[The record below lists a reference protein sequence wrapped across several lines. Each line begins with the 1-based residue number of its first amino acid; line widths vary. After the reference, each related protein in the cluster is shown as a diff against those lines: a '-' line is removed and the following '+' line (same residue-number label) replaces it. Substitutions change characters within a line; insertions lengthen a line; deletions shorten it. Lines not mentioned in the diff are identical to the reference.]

1 MQLDYLASQIA
12 YSASKHVHNAILS
25 LGRTED
31 VRFSP
36 SHRRLA
42 IAQFIKN
49 KITLFEVSFTTS
61 RDTKRISVTGATEIS
76 SSYLNNPHGL
86 DFIDEERILVAN
98 RKGQPCIFE
107 LPPNAVESCELMP
120 VAILKSDS
128 ISTPGSVAVIRNE
141 DGLSEA
147 LICNNYTNCVTRHL
161 LELREEDTPSKL
173 LLKKWLYIPDG
184 ISVSKQQQW
193 IAVSNHETHAVLLYE
208 NKPSL
213 SALSAPDGILRRINY
228 PHGLRFTSDGNF
240 ILVTDGGSPFVN
252 IYEKGDTDWRGV
264 RNPIR
269 SLRVLNDEDF
279 LRVRRNYNYDGEGGP
294 KGIDVHDAQKVL
306 VITSESQPLAFF
318 DLAAILKG
326 SCTKRVPNPGQR
338 LTYNSYFF
346 AQKWLRKRKA
356 LEVSY
361 QLNLSRF
368 NRGVVKRLHN
378 LLRYPNRIKRVKQ
391 EISRW
396 LPVA

>member
-1 MQLDYLASQIA
+1 M
-12 YSASKHVHNAILS
+12 
-25 LGRTED
+25 
-31 VRFSP
+31 
-36 SHRRLA
+36 
-42 IAQFIKN
+42 KN
-49 KITLFEVSFTTS
+49 KITVFEVSFTTS
-61 RDTKRISVTGATEIS
+61 RDTKRISLTGATEIS

-98 RKGQPCIFE
+98 RDGQPCIFE

-120 VAILKSDS
+120 VATLKSDS
-128 ISTPGSVAVIRNE
+128 NSTPGSVAVIRNE

-147 LICNNYTNCVTRHL
+147 LICNNHTSCVTRHL

-193 IAVSNHETHAVLLYE
+193 IAVSNHETHEVLLYE

-213 SALSAPDGILRRINY
+213 NALSAPDGILRRINY

-269 SLRVLNDEDF
+269 SFRVINDEDF
-279 LRVRRNYNYDGEGGP
+279 FRVRGNYNWDGEGGP
-294 KGIDVHDAQKVL
+294 KGIDVHDAQEVL
-306 VITSESQPLAFF
+306 VMTSESQPLAFF
-318 DLAAILKG
+318 DLAAILKMP
-326 SCTKRVPNPGQR
+326 RRQWAPNPGQR
-338 LTYNSYFF
+338 LTYNSYFL
-346 AQKWLRKRKA
+346 AEKWLRKRKA

-361 QLNLSRF
+361 QLNLTRF
-368 NRGVVKRLHN
+368 NHCVVKRLYN